1 MTRRASEGTGEAAYQ
16 RLARRT
22 EEAQHEANRRV
33 EGMFDTMLEEVRGLR
48 SEIRGVDQ
56 RGEQRSAATERR
68 LSELEL
74 QINMTRDEVQKR
86 ALNPAPSQIASA
98 KTAIKDTLK
107 SKPGL
112 IASAVTVITFGS
124 ILANQLP
131 DGVRFLERFWNFLAG
146 RDVKAIEVVIPPDPA
161 KVPEK

>member
-1 MTRRASEGTGEAAYQ
+1 MRARPMARRPSEGTGEAAYQ

-22 EEAQHEANRRV
+22 EEALAEANTRV
-33 EGMFDTMLEEVRGLR
+33 EQMFDTMLDEVRGLR

-68 LSELEL
+68 LSDLEL

-86 ALNPAPSQIASA
+86 AVNPAPSQVASA
-98 KTAIKDTLK
+98 KLAIRDTLK
-107 SKPGL
+107 SKGGL
-112 IASAVTVITFGS
+112 IAAAVTVITFGS

-131 DGVRFLERFWNFLAG
+131 DGVRFLERLWDFLA
-146 RDVKAIEVVIPPDPA
+146 
-161 KVPEK
+161 